1 MKVFMAFPGGKHK
14 VLTMSY
20 DDGKVY
26 DRQLVDIFNRYG
38 IRGTF
43 HMNSGLLNNDIRIP
57 SSEWLTLYKGHEI
70 ACHTVTHPTY
80 ARCPKEEIVTEI
92 MDDRRYIESIT
103 KFPVHGLSYP
113 NGSYNKEIVELLPSL
128 GIKYSR
134 TITSTNSFDI
144 PENFCE
150 WNPTCHHNGGIMEL
164 GEKFLS
170 LAKPQYFNMM
180 YVWGH
185 SYEFERD
192 NNWEL
197 IENFCKMM
205 SDKDDIWYA
214 TNIEIVDYFE
224 AFKRLEF
231 TVNLDYVYNP
241 TVTDVWITINSKHNV
256 VIPAG
261 QTVCLTEYND

>member
-1 MKVFMAFPGGKHK
+1 
-14 VLTMSY
+14 
-20 DDGKVY
+20 
-26 DRQLVDIFNRYG
+26 
-38 IRGTF
+38 
-43 HMNSGLLNNDIRIP
+43 
-57 SSEWLTLYKGHEI
+57 
-70 ACHTVTHPTY
+70 
-80 ARCPKEEIVTEI
+80 
-92 MDDRRYIESIT
+92 
-103 KFPVHGLSYP
+103 
-113 NGSYNKEIVELLPSL
+113 
-128 GIKYSR
+128 
-134 TITSTNSFDI
+134 
-144 PENFCE
+144 
-150 WNPTCHHNGGIMEL
+150 
-164 GEKFLS
+164 
-170 LAKPQYFNMM
+170 MM

-241 TVTDVWITINSKHNV
+241 TVTDVWITINSKHKV